1 VIAGTVMLM
10 INVAVEL
17 PKVASLTVTS
27 MENVPGAV
35 GVPVIVLPDP
45 GAERPGGRPEKDHDG
60 DAHAVPLHVA
70 ENVQL

>member
-1 VIAGTVMLM
+1 MIAGTVMLM

-35 GVPVIVLPDP
+35 GVPVIVLPD
-45 GAERPGGRPEKDHDG
+45 AERPGGRPEKDHDG